1 MINDDEPVGRVLSRR
16 EVIKLLG
23 ASGLALVVGCGPNDS
38 VTEQVT
44 SVPTQAAATHTA
56 APAVATSA
64 VEATNVAAATAVTPQ
79 TVALPSCI
87 VRPALTEGP
96 YFVDER
102 LNRSDIRSDPS
113 DGSVREGA
121 PLRLVFNVSRID
133 SNGCNVFPDAYVDVW
148 HCDGQGVYS
157 DATDRSFNTVG
168 QKFLRGYQ
176 VTDANGRAEFLT
188 IYPGWYNGRTVHIH
202 FKIRT
207 ALDAAGQE
215 FTSQLFFDDAY
226 TDVVYQQEP
235 YASTGTRTVRNN
247 DESIYRASGGQ
258 LDLVVT
264 EDGDGYVATFD
275 SGLDM
280 S

>member
-23 ASGLALVVGCGPNDS
+23 ATGLALVVGCGPNDS

-56 APAVATSA
+56 APAAATSA
-64 VEATNVAAATAVTPQ
+64 VEATSVAAATAVTPQ

-133 SNGCNVFPDAYVDVW
+133 SNGCNVFPDAYVNRK
-148 HCDGQGVYS
+148 S
-157 DATDRSFNTVG
+157 
-168 QKFLRGYQ
+168 
-176 VTDANGRAEFLT
+176 
-188 IYPGWYNGRTVHIH
+188 
-202 FKIRT
+202 
-207 ALDAAGQE
+207 
-215 FTSQLFFDDAY
+215 
-226 TDVVYQQEP
+226 
-235 YASTGTRTVRNN
+235 
-247 DESIYRASGGQ
+247 
-258 LDLVVT
+258 
-264 EDGDGYVATFD
+264 
-275 SGLDM
+275 
-280 S
+280 